1 MKFKKQIF
9 GFMDM
14 LRFTKL
20 VPNRRKALES
30 GANTPLPQHYR
41 VNEMAKALHPGRMEV
56 EVTAVRPLTDR
67 MTELTFRR
75 TDAEAFPF
83 FRAGQYVSLQG
94 TVEGSVVSRPYS
106 ISSSPR
112 EALENKLTLGIE
124 DAGFFSVYL
133 NRQAKVGDRFL
144 MTEPAGEFHYE
155 TLRDHKQIVCV
166 AGGSGITPF
175 VSMAKSRK
183 EGDEP
188 YEMLLFYGA
197 RDAAHLAY
205 KAELDAL
212 AAEGAVKVI
221 YVLSDETRE
230 GYEHGFVSAELMDRY
245 ADLQKVTFFL
255 CGPAAMYA
263 FIQKELAPL
272 GLPLKAVRKDATCCG
287 ARNVE
292 NPRTFT
298 LTVHIRDKVCTVP
311 AREDETL
318 LVSMERAGV
327 QAPNKCRAGGCGYCH
342 SKWLGGDYLV
352 ADGRDG
358 RRAADRKFG
367 FIHPCVTY
375 PQADMEID
383 VPHAE

>member
-212 AAEGAVKVI
+212 AAEGAVK
-221 YVLSDETRE
+221 
-230 GYEHGFVSAELMDRY
+230 
-245 ADLQKVTFFL
+245 
-255 CGPAAMYA
+255 
-263 FIQKELAPL
+263 
-272 GLPLKAVRKDATCCG
+272 
-287 ARNVE
+287 
-292 NPRTFT
+292 
-298 LTVHIRDKVCTVP
+298 
-311 AREDETL
+311 L
-318 LVSMERAGV
+318 LRSQR
-327 QAPNKCRAGGCGYCH
+327 
-342 SKWLGGDYLV
+342 
-352 ADGRDG
+352 
-358 RRAADRKFG
+358 
-367 FIHPCVTY
+367 
-375 PQADMEID
+375 
-383 VPHAE
+383 

>member
-230 GYEHGFVSAELMDRY
+230 GYEHGFVSAELMARY

-327 QAPNKCRAGGCGYCH
+327 QAHNKCRAGGCGYCH

-358 RRAADRKFG
+358 RRAVDRKFG

-383 VPHAE
+383 VPPAE

>member
-112 EALENKLTLGIE
+112 EALDNKLTLGIE

-230 GYEHGFVSAELMDRY
+230 GYEHGFVSAELMARY

-327 QAPNKCRAGGCGYCH
+327 QAHNKCRAGGCGYCH

-358 RRAADRKFG
+358 RRAVDRKFG

-383 VPHAE
+383 VPPAE

>member
-94 TVEGSVVSRPYS
+94 TVEGSVVSRLYS

-230 GYEHGFVSAELMDRY
+230 GYEHGFVSAELMARY
-245 ADLQKVTFFL
+245 ADLQKVTFFH

-383 VPHAE
+383 VPPAE

>member
-1 MKFKKQIF
+1 MKFQKQIF

-14 LRFTKL
+14 LRFKQL
-20 VPNRRKALES
+20 VPNRRKALAAGS
-30 GANTPLPQHYR
+30 DAPLPTRYR
-41 VNEMAKALHPGRMEV
+41 VNDQAKALHPGRMQV
-56 EVTAVRPLTDR
+56 EVTALRPLTDR

-75 TDAEAFPF
+75 TDADAFPF

-112 EALENKLTLGIE
+112 EALENKLTLGVE
-124 DAGFFSVYL
+124 NAGFFSGYL
-133 NRQAKVGDRFL
+133 NREVKVGDRFV

-155 TLRDHKQIVCV
+155 TLRDKPRIVGI

-175 VSMAKSRK
+175 LSMAKSRK
-183 EGDEP
+183 EGDES

-197 RDAAHLAY
+197 RDEAHLAY

-212 AAEGAVKVI
+212 AAEGAVKVV
-221 YVLSDETRE
+221 YVLSDQKKE
-230 GYEHGFVSAELMDRY
+230 GYEHGFVTAELMARY
-245 ADLQKVTFFL
+245 ADLRDVTFFL

-272 GLPLKAVRKDATCCG
+272 GLPVKAVRKDATCCG
-287 ARNVE
+287 SRAVE
-292 NPRTFT
+292 NPRTFP
-298 LTVHIRDKVCTVP
+298 LTVHIRDKVWTIP

-318 LVSMERAGV
+318 LTAMERAGIP
-327 QAPNKCRAGGCGYCH
+327 APNKCRAGGCGYCH
-342 SKWLGGDYLV
+342 SKWLSGDFTV
-352 ADGRDG
+352 AEGRDG
-358 RRAADRKFG
+358 RRLADRKFG

-375 PQADMEID
+375 PQSDMEVD
-383 VPHAE
+383 VPPAE

>member
-124 DAGFFSVYL
+124 DAGFFSV
-133 NRQAKVGDRFL
+133 
-144 MTEPAGEFHYE
+144 
-155 TLRDHKQIVCV
+155 
-166 AGGSGITPF
+166 
-175 VSMAKSRK
+175 
-183 EGDEP
+183 
-188 YEMLLFYGA
+188 
-197 RDAAHLAY
+197 
-205 KAELDAL
+205 
-212 AAEGAVKVI
+212 
-221 YVLSDETRE
+221 
-230 GYEHGFVSAELMDRY
+230 
-245 ADLQKVTFFL
+245 
-255 CGPAAMYA
+255 
-263 FIQKELAPL
+263 
-272 GLPLKAVRKDATCCG
+272 
-287 ARNVE
+287 
-292 NPRTFT
+292 
-298 LTVHIRDKVCTVP
+298 
-311 AREDETL
+311 
-318 LVSMERAGV
+318 
-327 QAPNKCRAGGCGYCH
+327 
-342 SKWLGGDYLV
+342 
-352 ADGRDG
+352 
-358 RRAADRKFG
+358 
-367 FIHPCVTY
+367 
-375 PQADMEID
+375 
-383 VPHAE
+383 

>member
-212 AAEGAVKVI
+212 AAEGAVTVI

-230 GYEHGFVSAELMDRY
+230 GYEHGFVSAELMARY

-327 QAPNKCRAGGCGYCH
+327 QAHNKCRAGGCGYCH

-358 RRAADRKFG
+358 RRAVDRKFG

-383 VPHAE
+383 VPPAE

>member
-1 MKFKKQIF
+1 MKFQKQIF

-14 LRFTKL
+14 LRFKQL
-20 VPNRRKALES
+20 VPNRRKAL
-30 GANTPLPQHYR
+30 GAGSDAPLPTRYR
-41 VNEMAKALHPGRMEV
+41 VNDQAKALHPGRMQV
-56 EVTAVRPLTDR
+56 EVTALRPLTDR

-75 TDAEAFPF
+75 TDADAFPF

-112 EALENKLTLGIE
+112 EALENKLTLGVE
-124 DAGFFSVYL
+124 NAGFFSGYL
-133 NRQAKVGDRFL
+133 NREVKVGDRFV

-155 TLRDHKQIVCV
+155 TLRDKPRIVGI

-175 VSMAKSRK
+175 LSMAKSRK
-183 EGDEP
+183 EGDES

-197 RDAAHLAY
+197 RDEAHLAY

-212 AAEGAVKVI
+212 AAEGAVKVV
-221 YVLSDETRE
+221 YVLSDQKKE
-230 GYEHGFVSAELMDRY
+230 GYEHGFVTAELMARY
-245 ADLQKVTFFL
+245 ADLRDVTFFL

-263 FIQKELAPL
+263 FVQKELAPL
-272 GLPLKAVRKDATCCG
+272 GLPVKAVRKDATCCG
-287 ARNVE
+287 ARALE

-298 LTVHIRDKVCTVP
+298 LTVHIRDKVWTIP

-318 LVSMERAGV
+318 LTAMERAGIP
-327 QAPNKCRAGGCGYCH
+327 APNKCRAGGCGYCH
-342 SKWLGGDYLV
+342 SKWLGGDFTV
-352 ADGRDG
+352 AEGRDG
-358 RRAADRKFG
+358 RRLADRKFG

-375 PQADMEID
+375 PQSDMEID
-383 VPHAE
+383 VPPAE

>member
-41 VNEMAKALHPGRMEV
+41 VNEMAKALHPGRIEV

-230 GYEHGFVSAELMDRY
+230 GYEHGFVSAELMARY

-327 QAPNKCRAGGCGYCH
+327 QAHNKCRAGGCGYCH

-358 RRAADRKFG
+358 RRAVDRKFG

-383 VPHAE
+383 VPPAE